1 MLAGMWRKSRS
12 KSWVWLSS
20 PLTLFSTKSPHSLGV
35 LSWRKKIQLLT
46 YFLLILLWPSAGP
59 SFLQVVL
66 AQFLLPASVRMPTH
80 LLSTSL
86 SCLNCPLLHITSW
99 FGHSVLD
106 DLTSLSWS
114 RHLIL
119 HPLGNKLA
127 CIACLGKA
135 SFFTSSVPIMMPLSF
150 PGTTATINRG
160 HTPPFCLPVRSPI
173 FNLISYINN
182 SSPYRE
188 TPWSSRPPT
197 LP

>member
-20 PLTLFSTKSPHSLGV
+20 PLTLFSTKSPHSLGF

-46 YFLLILLWPSAGP
+46 YFLLILLWPSASP

-66 AQFLLPASVRMPTH
+66 AQFLLPASIRMPTH

-99 FGHSVLD
+99 FGHWP
-106 DLTSLSWS
+106 DLTSLNWS
-114 RHLIL
+114 RRLIL

-127 CIACLGKA
+127 CLLEI
-135 SFFTSSVPIMMPLSF
+135 SFRDLDD
-150 PGTTATINRG
+150 R
-160 HTPPFCLPVRSPI
+160 LPCIV
-173 FNLISYINN
+173 
-182 SSPYRE
+182 
-188 TPWSSRPPT
+188 
-197 LP
+197 LPSLRLKYLVTVLFQL